1 MKKILIAI
9 NYNPSAEKVAQT
21 GYAIAK
27 SLNAEVALAHVIT
40 EAAFYAMDYSPIMG
54 YTGGYTTGTQEVVND
69 IKTETASY
77 LTAAAKHLGDEKITT
92 LVLEGDTAEA
102 ILECI
107 KDWNADL
114 LVIGSHSHHGLD
126 RLFGT
131 DVAHHILKHSAIPLL
146 IIPTDEK

>member
-1 MKKILIAI
+1 MKKVLIAI

-77 LTAAAKHLGDEKITT
+77 LAAAAKHLGDEKITT

-131 DVAHHILKHSAIPLL
+131 DVAHHILKHSSIPLL